1 MTGDGTG
8 VSDMNPA
15 FMAAVRQEMMGQ
27 GPEAQ
32 PEIAQ
37 PQAAPEAPQNS
48 STEALMSGAADA
60 SRVAAMAHG
69 GAVKGYAGGGGLLG
83 LQKYID
89 LAKEYT
95 GNEDEVTNSRD
106 NKNAFIKGGLA
117 TLIASS
123 KPGADFF
130 GSVGEGGLAGLNEIE
145 RRKAERS
152 KNKMSQ
158 LTTGLS
164 LQSAL
169 AKQNENV
176 KARPGEVILERQP
189 DGTLVPVYTAPS
201 LNKDT
206 ALEAKIKLIQDANPD
221 LSPDQVIN
229 IATGVTGI
237 DRDPVTGAAKIY
249 NLADLSGK
257 GGPKAPASLSPT
269 TGQGVVGP
277 PQADVNK
284 PPVKAANIPLLEAVN
299 YLGGSDPLKQMAASA
314 TIGAYDPGQTLN
326 IARDKLKSFSQD
338 VYAMRGG
345 LSRLSENERSE
356 IKKLLPSMGVFVS
369 PAAEYDKLIT
379 WKEDAEKTIKEQTAI
394 RNDDNAPADQRKEAA
409 SKISSAKSI
418 LTKIGDP
425 EKIKRPS
432 DDDTVGQKAAEKSNL
447 NLPSPS
453 SEEIKAKGWQ
463 QAPDGNW
470 YKKDGS
476 GQYSKWVP

>member
-1 MTGDGTG
+1 
-8 VSDMNPA
+8 
-15 FMAAVRQEMMGQ
+15 MA
-27 GPEAQ
+27 
-32 PEIAQ
+32 
-37 PQAAPEAPQNS
+37 
-48 STEALMSGAADA
+48 
-60 SRVAAMAHG
+60 
-69 GAVKGYAGGGGLLG
+69 
-83 LQKYID
+83 
-89 LAKEYT
+89 
-95 GNEDEVTNSRD
+95 
-106 NKNAFIKGGLA
+106 
-117 TLIASS
+117 
-123 KPGADFF
+123 
-130 GSVGEGGLAGLNEIE
+130 
-145 RRKAERS
+145 
-152 KNKMSQ
+152 Q

-189 DGTLVPVYTAPS
+189 DGTLVPVYTAPP
-201 LNKDT
+201 LDKDT
-206 ALEAKIKLIQDANPD
+206 ALEAKIKFIQNANPD

-249 NLADLSGK
+249 NLADLSGN
-257 GGPKAPASLSPT
+257 GRPQATAVQPT
-269 TGQGVVGP
+269 TGQATVGQLP
-277 PQADVNK
+277 SAVNQ
-284 PPVKAANIPLLEAVN
+284 PPVKAADIPLLEAVN
-299 YLGGSDPLKQMAASA
+299 YLGGRDPIKQMAASA

-356 IKKLLPSMGVFVS
+356 IQKLLPSMGVFVS

-379 WKEDAEKTIKEQTAI
+379 WKQDAEKTIKEQTAI

-409 SKISSAKSI
+409 SKISSAESI

-432 DDDTVGQKAAEKSNL
+432 DDDTVGKKAAEKSNL

-453 SEEIKAKGWQ
+453 SEEVEAKGWQ

-470 YKKDGS
+470 YRKDGS